1 MTGTESLVCSG
12 RRIHMFR
19 NSKPAF
25 RSNCRS
31 TDLPPKAQELAMT
44 ALSILD
50 LVRIT
55 EDTDARGALDN
66 ARDLAAHAET
76 WGYQR
81 LWVAEHHNMI
91 GIASAATSIV
101 IAHIAAGSKTIRVGA
116 GGIMLPNH
124 SPYVIAEQFGTLAR
138 LFPGRIDLG
147 LGRAPGTDQMTLRA
161 LRRTNESS
169 DNFPQDVME
178 LQAFLAPA
186 GANQRIQAVP
196 AAGTEV
202 PLWILGSS
210 NFGAMLAAEL
220 GLPYAFASHFAPE
233 MLTAA
238 LQIYRTRFK
247 PSEQLVKP
255 HAMVGVNIIA
265 AETDA
270 EARRLA
276 TTQQMSFTNMFRG
289 TRGLSQPPIDDI
301 ETYWSP
307 MEKSQAMQMLRRSI
321 VGSEETVRKGLQALV
336 AETGADELMIVS
348 DVYDH
353 KARLRSYEMIA
364 DIGKGLAAADAGGQ
378 TGGFGEQ
385 RYASSPSH

>member
-1 MTGTESLVCSG
+1 M
-12 RRIHMFR
+12 
-19 NSKPAF
+19 A
-25 RSNCRS
+25 
-31 TDLPPKAQELAMT
+31 
-44 ALSILD
+44 ALSILE
-50 LVRIT
+50 LVRVT
-55 EDTDARGALDN
+55 EETDARGALDN
-66 ARDLAAHAET
+66 ARDLAAHAEE
-76 WGYQR
+76 WGYR
-81 LWVAEHHNMI
+81 RIWVAEHHNMI
-91 GIASAATSIV
+91 GIASAATSV
-101 IAHIAAGSKTIRVGA
+101 VLAHLAAGTKTIRVGA

-138 LFPGRIDLG
+138 LFPDRIDLG

-161 LRRTNESS
+161 LRRSPESA
-169 DNFPQDVME
+169 DQFPQDVLE

-186 GANQRIQAVP
+186 GPNQRIQAVP

-210 NFGAMLAAEL
+210 NFGAMLAGEL

-233 MLTAA
+233 LLIQA

-247 PSEQLVKP
+247 PSEQQSQP
-255 HAMVGVNIIA
+255 YAMVGVNVIA

-307 MEKSQAMQMLRRSI
+307 MEKAQAQQMLARSI
-321 VGSEETVRKGLQALV
+321 IGSPETVRAGLEKLIE
-336 AETGADELMIVS
+336 ETGADELMIVS

-353 KARLRSYEMIA
+353 NARLQSFEMIA
-364 DIGKGLAAADAGGQ
+364 EVWRKI
-378 TGGFGEQ
+378 
-385 RYASSPSH
+385 